1 MALFLSP
8 TRIREFEQCPYRYQ
22 LSTNK
27 PVREL
32 WSKPRSYFTFSNIL
46 HAVLRDLYRKGGPMH
61 VDWAWVQARYRLQ
74 WRGLD
79 PIGSGFA
86 SRDQAK
92 DSYHEGLALLQR
104 FYESNRQEP
113 PRAEMVEKSL
123 EYQSEDA
130 QLFGRLDRV
139 DRLPDGGVEIID
151 YKTGRYRLDEE
162 AVGRDWQMNLYGL
175 LVHDALK
182 PPQITLSLYYLR
194 EDAKVSVP
202 MLRDPEEVRQDL
214 ADIALIIS
222 TTDDFTPT
230 PNRFCRFCDYA
241 SLCPVGPQLERPGA
255 ELVRRVERTLE
266 FLPDN
271 RYLQQKLEAMRRH
284 LMLASAADMD
294 ATAAAPDDAHLPA
307 GAAETG
313 PMEATRPTDWNM
325 AADAPRAPAGAAQ
338 GDRNSDALPASD
350 ATDDDGRLL
359 QEGRALLQAA
369 LLPLLPD
376 RGQGA
381 LRVLAE
387 LERFHDALLAWAS
400 AETHFA
406 SASPVSATS
415 LLARYALEYSR
426 ALETY
431 LSRKLAYLGGVREL
445 TVRGRRTTLAEL
457 AELGLL
463 DLGLCGDLLSTHPPM
478 FFAEPN
484 GSGQLV
490 EDLVA
495 FRHQCREI
503 VAHSRTTVSRAEL
516 VEVRDHALRLLV
528 RLTEGLRQS
537 TSWSAGTGPANM
549 PA

>member
-61 VDWAWVQARYRLQ
+61 VDWNWVQARYRLQ

-92 DSYHEGLALLQR
+92 DSYREGLALLQR
-104 FYESNRQEP
+104 FYDTNRQEP
-113 PRAEMVEKSL
+113 ARAEMVEKSL

-175 LVHDALK
+175 LVHDALN

-241 SLCPVGPQLERPGA
+241 SLCPVGPQLERPSSD
-255 ELVRRVERTLE
+255 LVRKVERTLE
-266 FLPDN
+266 TLPGN

-284 LMLASAADMD
+284 LALAGEGDSTVAAKGALPVAPVEPAVPAEPAASAAP
-294 ATAAAPDDAHLPA
+294 APRQASQPWAAVDPL
-307 GAAETG
+307 
-313 PMEATRPTDWNM
+313 
-325 AADAPRAPAGAAQ
+325 AADVPE
-338 GDRNSDALPASD
+338 DE
-350 ATDDDGRLL
+350 GRQL

-381 LRVLAE
+381 ARVLAE
-387 LERFHDALLAWAS
+387 LERFHEALLAWAS

-426 ALETY
+426 ALEAY
-431 LSRKLAYLGGVREL
+431 LSSKLAYLGGVREL

-463 DLGLCGDLLSTHPPM
+463 DLGLCGDLLGAHPPM

-503 VAHSRTTVSRAEL
+503 VAHARTTVSRAEL

-528 RLTEGLRQS
+528 RLAEGLRQS
-537 TSWSAGTGPANM
+537 TSWSAGSGPANVT
-549 PA
+549 A

>member
-22 LSTNK
+22 LSTSK

-46 HAVLRDLYRKGGPMH
+46 HAVLRDLYRKGGPSH
-61 VDWAWVQARYRLQ
+61 VDWNWVQARYRLQ

-104 FYESNRQEP
+104 FYEGNRQEP
-113 PRAEMVEKSL
+113 ARAEMVEKSL

-214 ADIALIIS
+214 ADIALIIG

-241 SLCPVGPQLERPGA
+241 SLCPVGPQLERPSQD
-255 ELVRRVERTLE
+255 LVGKVERTLE
-266 FLPDN
+266 FLPEN

-284 LMLASAADMD
+284 LTLAGEGGSTEPLAAVPSHLAEA
-294 ATAAAPDDAHLPA
+294 ATAPPVPMSPATMSPAPPPPAAGPA
-307 GAAETG
+307 PPGAA
-313 PMEATRPTDWNM
+313 R
-325 AADAPRAPAGAAQ
+325 ADVSQ
-338 GDRNSDALPASD
+338 EDE
-350 ATDDDGRLL
+350 GRLV
-359 QEGRALLQAA
+359 QEGRALLHAA
-369 LLPLLPD
+369 LLPLMTD
-376 RGQGA
+376 RDQGA
-381 LRVLAE
+381 ARVLVE
-387 LERFHDALLAWAS
+387 LERFQEALLAWCS
-400 AETHFA
+400 AEMHFA

-431 LSRKLAYLGGVREL
+431 LHRKMAHLGGVREL
-445 TVRGRRTTLAEL
+445 TVRGRRTTLAGLE
-457 AELGLL
+457 ELGLL
-463 DLGLCGDLLSTHPPM
+463 DLGLCGDLLGMHPPM
-478 FFAEPN
+478 FFVEPN

-495 FRHQCREI
+495 FRHQCRGI
-503 VAHSRTTVSRAEL
+503 VAHARTTVSRAEL

-528 RLTEGLRQS
+528 RLAEGLRRS
-537 TSWSAGTGPANM
+537 TSWSAGAGPANL